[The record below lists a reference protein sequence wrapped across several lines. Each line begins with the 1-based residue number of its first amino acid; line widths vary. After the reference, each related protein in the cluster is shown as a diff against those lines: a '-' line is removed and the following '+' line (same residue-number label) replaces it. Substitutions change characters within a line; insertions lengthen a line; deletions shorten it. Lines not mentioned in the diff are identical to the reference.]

1 VPIAEAE
8 QQMNAVDAGMDPV
21 QRLQRDL
28 ERAVP
33 RAGAE
38 VPRVQLLQH
47 PGDEGRV
54 PQDLIRRT
62 RPKSQTAGRCCVQRL
77 VEIIQ
82 QDGDERETKPGSP
95 VLSLVLCICNVSCT
109 VMRP

>member
-1 VPIAEAE
+1 LFDEREHVRVPIAEAE
-8 QQMNAVDAGMDPV
+8 QQMNAVDAGVDPV

-54 PQDLIRRT
+54 PQDLRRT
-62 RPKSQTAGRCCVQRL
+62 RP
-77 VEIIQ
+77 
-82 QDGDERETKPGSP
+82 
-95 VLSLVLCICNVSCT
+95 SCKRQGEWE
-109 VMRP
+109 MPSNDWW

>member
-1 VPIAEAE
+1 
-8 QQMNAVDAGMDPV
+8 MDPM

-54 PQDLIRRT
+54 PQDVRRT
-62 RPKSQTAGRCCVQRL
+62 RPSGKLPGPSLPGRCRPTTS
-77 VEIIQ
+77 
-82 QDGDERETKPGSP
+82 GDRPALRVTRDQAGQS
-95 VLSLVLCICNVSCT
+95 SLEFGAGAFAIFL
-109 VMRP
+109 

>member
-8 QQMNAVDAGMDPV
+8 QQMNAVDAGIDPV

-62 RPKSQTAGRCCVQRL
+62 RQSRKHA
-77 VEIIQ
+77 
-82 QDGDERETKPGSP
+82 REM
-95 VLSLVLCICNVSCT
+95 LFND
-109 VMRP
+109 

>member
-1 VPIAEAE
+1 MPIAEAE
-8 QQMNAVDAGMDPV
+8 QQMNAVDAGMDPM

-54 PQDLIRRT
+54 PQDVRRT
-62 RPKSQTAGRCCVQRL
+62 RPSGKLPAFQGDVVQRL
-77 VEIIQ
+77 AAIVP
-82 QDGDERETKPGSP
+82 R
-95 VLSLVLCICNVSCT
+95 
-109 VMRP
+109 